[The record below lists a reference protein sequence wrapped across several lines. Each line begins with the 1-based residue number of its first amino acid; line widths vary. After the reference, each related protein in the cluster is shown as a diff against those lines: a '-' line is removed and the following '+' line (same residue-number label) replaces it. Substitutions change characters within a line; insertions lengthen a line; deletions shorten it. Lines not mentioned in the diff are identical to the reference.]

1 MNANKVAARRS
12 RYQTGSEQPQ
22 ISPHHAGELH
32 TVSGPL
38 FTTRIYIPRAK
49 SKCEHKYRS
58 GLPERGQKP
67 TRAKA
72 AASIL
77 RQVQK
82 LRCKKKIL
90 RKSNSNG
97 GEDRALSWLCNF
109 HSLYPRDL
117 EAAILCLFA
126 SFATRE
132 GCLREGCTHAPHN
145 AVQRCCHLET
155 DECVSE

>member
-12 RYQTGSEQPQ
+12 PVPDRVRET
-22 ISPHHAGELH
+22 AD
-32 TVSGPL
+32 
-38 FTTRIYIPRAK
+38 TTAPCTRVAHCERAPFLPPEYIPRAK

-126 SFATRE
+126 SFATPE